1 MRKFALALLAAALA
15 WGAARPALAILQFYK
30 VWDEV
35 YLKENENKEFVEQ
48 VRNPRV
54 RCLVCHQGKNR
65 KHHNPYGIHLVEPL
79 DKKKHIRD
87 PEAVREALAELGEMH
102 IDPDDEDSPTYD
114 ELIQAG
120 QLPGGTLEELQE
132 EPEEPA
138 ESP

>member
-1 MRKFALALLAAALA
+1 MRKFALALVVAALA

-35 YLKENENKEFVEQ
+35 YLAEHENKEFVEQ

-79 DKKKHIRD
+79 DKKRV
-87 PEAVREALAELGEMH
+87 AVRQHVAARHHVTHVHQRALSR
-102 IDPDDEDSPTYD
+102 ISNS
-114 ELIQAG
+114 
-120 QLPGGTLEELQE
+120 GGPSDRAQGRG
-132 EPEEPA
+132 
-138 ESP
+138 